1 MVKIKSIS
9 IALTSRALKNAN
21 PDSAKA
27 MTCHILYVLEKWFK
41 QKYEIDV
48 SYSYIM
54 GRKQPHLIYFI
65 LQHLIT

>member
-48 SYSYIM
+48 SYSYIENS
-54 GRKQPHLIYFI
+54 RICYI
-65 LQHLIT
+65 LYYNN